1 VIRISNLAPHNFV
14 LFFIPIE
21 GRAMTELKVNLD
33 FSCAA
38 CRQTVSATVSCS
50 GGPMSANSKVLAS
63 VAVPCPCCQT
73 VNRVLFEPDGTI
85 RDVACHLLSR
95 IPEPSRN

>member
-1 VIRISNLAPHNFV
+1 
-14 LFFIPIE
+14 
-21 GRAMTELKVNLD
+21 
-33 FSCAA
+33 
-38 CRQTVSATVSCS
+38 
-50 GGPMSANSKVLAS
+50 
-63 VAVPCPCCQT
+63 